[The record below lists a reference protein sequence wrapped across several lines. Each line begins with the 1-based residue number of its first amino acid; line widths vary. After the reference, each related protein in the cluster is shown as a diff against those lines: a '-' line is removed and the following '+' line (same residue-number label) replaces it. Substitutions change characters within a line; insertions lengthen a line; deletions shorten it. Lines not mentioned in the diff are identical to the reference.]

1 MSNIT
6 KKQGLVLRKTTLR
19 VLNDNELLWVAGAGY
34 AEGEEPRIP
43 DPLEGL
49 SNVYTTR
56 TNAGTTP
63 RGNTIPTRQEQ
74 PQPTWPE
81 TVPAPMEW

>member
-1 MSNIT
+1 MSNGE

-34 AEGEEPRIP
+34 AEGEEPSLP

-56 TNAGTTP
+56 TTTT
-63 RGNTIPTRQEQ
+63 RGNTIPTRHW
-74 PQPTWPE
+74 QPTDRPPE
-81 TVPAPMEW
+81 TMQE